1 MASLTCLAA
10 ARHRAAAADGWDVRA
25 RGIAAIPAP
34 LVLYLSEEGHS
45 CMRKAAEV
53 LGLGAEAVRTV
64 PVDDGF
70 RMNVRALRAA
80 VAEDRAAGRRPFC
93 VAASAGTVNTGAIE
107 PLDEVADLCQ
117 AEGLWLHVDGAY
129 GAIGAADPALAPRYA
144 GLERADSL
152 ALDPHKWLAVPVE
165 CGCALVRDGRLLR
178 DAWSLVPSYLRTEE
192 GKGFG
197 GLPWYSEYGFQQT
210 RGFRALKLWMILQH
224 LGRDGVAA
232 LVRRHVTLAQRLASA
247 VDAASDLQRVAPA
260 DLSVVCFR
268 LVPRM
273 WAGDAARLDA
283 LNKLLVEQ
291 IQAEGRVFLT
301 GTVLRGRFALRA
313 CVLHY
318 GTTAADVDALIDTV
332 RETGARLVSRS

>member
-25 RGIAAIPAP
+25 RGIAGIPRP

-64 PVDDGF
+64 PVDAGF
-70 RMNVRALRAA
+70 RMDVGRSAPPSPRTARPGVAPSAWRRARGRSTRGRSTRWTRWPTSARPRALAPRRWRLRR
-80 VAEDRAAGRRPFC
+80 DRRR
-93 VAASAGTVNTGAIE
+93 G
-107 PLDEVADLCQ
+107 
-117 AEGLWLHVDGAY
+117 
-129 GAIGAADPALAPRYA
+129 PALAPRYA

-152 ALDPHKWLAVPVE
+152 ALDPHKWLSVPVE

-178 DAWSLVPSYLRTEE
+178 DAWSLVPLSPHRGRQGLR
-192 GKGFG
+192 

-232 LVRRHVTLAQRLASA
+232 LVRRHVTLAQPPRVGRRCRVRPRARSARRSYRSCASA
-247 VDAASDLQRVAPA
+247 SCRGCGP
-260 DLSVVCFR
+260 
-268 LVPRM
+268 
-273 WAGDAARLDA
+273 
-283 LNKLLVEQ
+283 
-291 IQAEGRVFLT
+291 
-301 GTVLRGRFALRA
+301 GTRRGS
-313 CVLHY
+313 
-318 GTTAADVDALIDTV
+318 TP
-332 RETGARLVSRS
+332 